1 MSAPE
6 DIDEAVPFAPS
17 LDALE
22 GAARQQSVPIRE
34 ETTLAIAD
42 LHRNPRNVRKH
53 PEAQIRKLQQSIR
66 RFGQTRPILVRRANL
81 MVIAGHGVMEAM
93 RRMGLTHIKAILW
106 DVPQDVADQ
115 YMVADNRL
123 AQLGRDDEEM
133 LAEILREVE
142 SLELESIGFTADEAA
157 KLLEQ
162 KGGKEFDISEV
173 ETGPVEDIFMV
184 TVTGP
189 LVHQAYALQVLRDL
203 VEKYPEIE
211 LQIGTVERQL

>member
-1 MSAPE
+1 M
-6 DIDEAVPFAPS
+6 PFS
-17 LDALE
+17 SDLGDLE
-22 GAARQQSVPIRE
+22 GAAGPQSGPLRE

-53 PEAQIRKLQQSIR
+53 PEAQISKLQQSIR

-93 RRMGLTHIKAILW
+93 RRMGLTHIKVVLW
-106 DVPQDVADQ
+106 DVSQAVADQ

-123 AQLGRDDEEM
+123 GQLGRDDEEM

-142 SLELESIGFTADEAA
+142 SLELDSIGFTGEEAA
-157 KLLEQ
+157 RILEQ
-162 KGGKEFDISEV
+162 KGGREFDMTEV

-189 LVHQAYALQVLRDL
+189 LMHQAYALKVLRDL
-203 VEKYPEIE
+203 VDKHPEIE